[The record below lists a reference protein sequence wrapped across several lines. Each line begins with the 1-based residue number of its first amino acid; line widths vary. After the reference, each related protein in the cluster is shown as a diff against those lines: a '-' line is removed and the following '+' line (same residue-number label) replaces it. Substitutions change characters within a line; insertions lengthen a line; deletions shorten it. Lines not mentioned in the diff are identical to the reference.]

1 MRNNYTELAEQRRD
15 AQGVKMCMDAASA
28 LTALVEKVKE
38 LEANLKNYRD
48 NHCGEGGCA
57 AEKDRDIVIENNAR
71 LRAELEQMKRDL
83 LNVCEH
89 PGEINRKLIALKWRG
104 SQEEK

>member
-1 MRNNYTELAEQRRD
+1 MNNYKELIEQLRD
-15 AQGVKMCMDAASA
+15 AHGGPDGVKMCMDAASA
-28 LTALVEKVKE
+28 LTALIEKAEE

-71 LRAELEQMKRDL
+71 LRAELEQ
-83 LNVCEH
+83 LNQ
-89 PGEINRKLIALKWRG
+89 KLIALKWHG